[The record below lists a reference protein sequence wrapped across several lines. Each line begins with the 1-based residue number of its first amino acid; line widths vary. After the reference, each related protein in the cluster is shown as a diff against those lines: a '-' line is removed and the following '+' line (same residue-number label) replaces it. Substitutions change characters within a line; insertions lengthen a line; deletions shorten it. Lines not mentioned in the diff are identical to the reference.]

1 MGRVEIV
8 ANALGTGSGCNLM
21 FHRKPQFLAPRGG
34 CVTATNEGWR
44 QECSRLQLVVRWC
57 PERSRGDPQGGS
69 LGTESSSKPF
79 TISSLASYPPPL
91 PPYTGQQ

>member
-44 QECSRLQLVVRWC
+44 QQCSHLQLVVRWS

-69 LGTESSSKPF
+69 LVQKAQ
-79 TISSLASYPPPL
+79 ASPLLSPP
-91 PPYTGQQ
+91 